1 MLNAAYRSFWIVG
14 AWFAAMLTIVGAS
27 IAMRANLSTTAL
39 LLGCGIA
46 PAIFV
51 GLFAYAEPSPTVAQ
65 ILHSVDTKDGRS

>member
-1 MLNAAYRSFWIVG
+1 MLNPASRSFWIVG
-14 AWFAAMLTIVGAS
+14 AWFGAMVTIVGAS

-51 GLFAYAEPSPTVAQ
+51 GLLAYAEPSPTVAQ